1 MIYHIHTPADFNTP
15 IDELLAHYPK
25 GEIVLLRGDLG
36 SGKTT
41 FTQEFAKVLEI
52 TQPITSPTFG
62 VMNHYSGN
70 KGELYHYD
78 IYNKTY
84 NEFVSLGLMETFENN
99 GWHLVEWGSEE
110 FGQLLNL
117 YGYSFVVVSL
127 NIKENQREME
137 VVYA

>member
-1 MIYHIHTPADFNTP
+1 MIYDIGTPDDFLAPLN
-15 IDELLAHYPK
+15 ELMAHYPE

-41 FTQEFAKVLEI
+41 LTQEFAKVLGI
-52 TQPITSPTFG
+52 TQAITSPTFG
-62 VMNHYSGN
+62 VMNHYSGL

-84 NEFVSLGLMETFENN
+84 NEFMSLGLMDNFENK

-110 FGQLLNL
+110 FGQLLHL
-117 YGYSFVVVSL
+117 YGYSFVVITL
-127 NIKENQREME
+127 KIKENQREME